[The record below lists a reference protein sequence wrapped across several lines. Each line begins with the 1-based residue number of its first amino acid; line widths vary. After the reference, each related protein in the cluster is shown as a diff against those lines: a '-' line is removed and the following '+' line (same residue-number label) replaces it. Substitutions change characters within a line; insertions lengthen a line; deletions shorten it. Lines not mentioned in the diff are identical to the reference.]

1 MSARN
6 EFKYLVD
13 LDTRL
18 ALQRVLAARLVPGEF
33 VDASGGYPVLSLYYD
48 GAGLPC
54 YLDKVTGIERR
65 VKVRLR
71 TYAWSFDPAV
81 PHAAPWFLEAKH
93 KDGAHVAKRRLTL
106 APGRIDPLRPASWDT
121 LGAAAASFLHLRE
134 SLRLEPVVQVWYQRE
149 VLVSAADDLRVTWDT
164 PIRALFPGEPMTRAR
179 LYDATRAAVGDAQA
193 VLEIKAK
200 QTLPAWLAALVRE
213 AGLAPESVSKYVRC
227 IDALGL
233 SRKVLSTC

>member
-6 EFKYLVD
+6 EFKYMVD
-13 LDTRL
+13 LDTRH
-18 ALQRVLAARLVPGEF
+18 AMQRVLKARLVPGEY

-48 GAGLPC
+48 GASLPC
-54 YLDKVTGIERR
+54 YLDKVAGVERR

-71 TYAWSFDPAV
+71 TYAWSFDAGTR
-81 PHAAPWFLEAKH
+81 AAPWFLEAKH
-93 KDGAHVAKRRLTL
+93 KDGPFIAKRRLTF
-106 APGRIDPLRPASWDT
+106 APGRIDPMQPASWDV
-121 LGAAAASFLHLRE
+121 LGHTAASFLHLRE

-164 PIRALFPGEPMTRAR
+164 PIRALFPGEPMTRER
-179 LYDATRAAVGDAQA
+179 LYDPTRSAIDDAQA

-213 AGLAPESVSKYVRC
+213 AGLVPESISKYVRC
-227 IDALGL
+227 VDALGL